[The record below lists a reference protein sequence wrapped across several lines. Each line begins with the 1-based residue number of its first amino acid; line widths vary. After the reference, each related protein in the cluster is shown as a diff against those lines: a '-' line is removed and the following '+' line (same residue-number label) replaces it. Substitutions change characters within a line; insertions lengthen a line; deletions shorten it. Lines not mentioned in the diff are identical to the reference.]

1 MRHQAVL
8 ACLSM
13 VALASLSSAGEGRRA
28 AMQEEATTFVWPA
41 AQPQATPAAASGAI
55 GKARP
60 ARIAAARGR
69 MVARGQRLAATREE
83 SQNPEPLGFDIGKTL
98 GSAVKRGEQGSSSL
112 IHIDLPIRQ
121 YQVGETVRGDKPSMV
136 PRNVDGTELP
146 AYLRLNKV
154 EAATLKEEQKDPGG
168 VSRLKAMGTH
178 FAHRVDKLLVSIGRK
193 LKLAD
198 EWRKEHRVPNALS
211 QLQALRVPKSDEAT
225 WAKQIQD
232 LDDVIA
238 AHGGDPP
245 PLDSSMQKAR
255 KAQTRQEQ
263 IMYQD
268 ALRRA
273 FGKNPTL
280 PVP

>member
-1 MRHQAVL
+1 MCLRVL
-8 ACLSM
+8 LC
-13 VALASLSSAGEGRRA
+13 V
-28 AMQEEATTFVWPA
+28 Q
-41 AQPQATPAAASGAI
+41 
-55 GKARP
+55 
-60 ARIAAARGR
+60 
-69 MVARGQRLAATREE
+69 
-83 SQNPEPLGFDIGKTL
+83 
-98 GSAVKRGEQGSSSL
+98 
-112 IHIDLPIRQ
+112 
-121 YQVGETVRGDKPSMV
+121 
-136 PRNVDGTELP
+136 
-146 AYLRLNKV
+146 
-154 EAATLKEEQKDPGG
+154 
-168 VSRLKAMGTH
+168 
-178 FAHRVDKLLVSIGRK
+178 LLVSIGRK